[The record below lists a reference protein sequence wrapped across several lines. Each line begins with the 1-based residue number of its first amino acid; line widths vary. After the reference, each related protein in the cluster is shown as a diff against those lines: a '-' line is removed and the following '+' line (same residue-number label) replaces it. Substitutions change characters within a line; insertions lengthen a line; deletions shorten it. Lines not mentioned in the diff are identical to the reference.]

1 VSEEASGRLP
11 AGRHGLPSDVV
22 AANQRGRLIDAFA
35 RCVAQKGYRA
45 TTVADITSLAAVSRN
60 VFYEQLGGK
69 EECFIAAYDVINAH
83 LQALMSAAAEPHGEG
98 PEQLIARLRAGLAY
112 FAAEPDLARLFL
124 VEPMG
129 AGPKMTSH
137 YEATIH
143 ALATGLQRLK
153 TSAKDR
159 PAPATS
165 SDEVLLLGAISL
177 VVRRINL
184 GEASE
189 LEGLVPELAQIL
201 LSSDLD
207 EDEIREI
214 AEKVGSEAG

>member
-1 VSEEASGRLP
+1 LSGEKSSRLP

-22 AANQRGRLIDAFA
+22 AANQRQRLIDAFA
-35 RCVAQKGYRA
+35 RCVAEKGYQA

-69 EECFIAAYDVINAH
+69 EECFIAVYDVIGAH
-83 LQALMSAAAEPHGEG
+83 LLELMNAAAEPYDEG
-98 PEQLIARLRAGLAY
+98 PEQLVARLRAGLGY
-112 FAAEPDLARLFL
+112 FAGEPDLARLCL

-129 AGPKMTSH
+129 AGQKMAAH
-137 YEATIH
+137 HEATIH
-143 ALATGLQRLK
+143 ALAAGLQRLK
-153 TSAKDR
+153 VGAEDR
-159 PAPATS
+159 PAPAAS
-165 SDEVLLLGAISL
+165 SDQVLLLGAISL

-201 LSSDLD
+201 LSSYLD
-207 EDEIREI
+207 ESSIRAIVEQ
-214 AEKVGSEAG
+214 VGT